1 MTEYDVPYPT
11 LPYLPYPN
19 YPTYPAYLPT
29 YLSIEP
35 NQPTEWS
42 SCIFCQKI
50 KKNEVIPLLYPNP
63 YINTQTCLLVP

>member
-1 MTEYDVPYPT
+1 MIDSDISVNVFVIFTHVKKYGIYVIHHMHCSYIMTEYDVPYPT

-35 NQPTEWS
+35 NQPTE
-42 SCIFCQKI
+42 
-50 KKNEVIPLLYPNP
+50 
-63 YINTQTCLLVP
+63 